1 MLAHMCAKRAKCFI
15 QPQWNEA
22 RNRQQREIGNKQG
35 AIMTALTDESEEEMH
50 RLGQESPLRSIKMK
64 TMDTNKESEK
74 NDQLF

>member
-15 QPQWNEA
+15 QPRWNEV
-22 RNRQQREIGNKQG
+22 RKRQQREIGNKQG
-35 AIMTALTDESEEEMH
+35 AIMTALPDGSEEKRH

-64 TMDTNKESEK
+64 TVDTNKESEK

>member
-1 MLAHMCAKRAKCFI
+1 MLAHMCAKCAKCFI
-15 QPQWNEA
+15 RPQWNEV

-35 AIMTALTDESEEEMH
+35 ANMTALTDGSEERMH